1 MASNL
6 TITVDEEALRKAR
19 VRALSHGTSVNA
31 LLRDF
36 LEAYAGVRSDHR
48 AAVTDLVQ
56 LSHQASSRRG
66 DQAWSRG
73 ELHDRS
79 GPGRGG
85 GAR

>member
-6 TITVDEEALRKAR
+6 TITVDEEALRRAR

-48 AAVTDLVQ
+48 AAATDLVQ
-56 LSHQASSRRG
+56 LSHSVSSRRG
-66 DQAWSRG
+66 SQAWSRADVHQSAG
-73 ELHDRS
+73 EPVR
-79 GPGRGG
+79 
-85 GAR
+85 